1 MIKSSITSIKHSE
14 LETVENIFSFLFKN
28 LKQLYRVSY
37 EFYFLFCK
45 QKWHSWVSV
54 QVKLWTAALYF
65 MASVLNRTVQL
76 TIKWSWEENMSY
88 NSILYA
94 YL

>member
-28 LKQLYRVSY
+28 LKQFYRVSY

-45 QKWHSWVSV
+45 QKWHSSSETVDCCSLLYGQCVKQDCSV
-54 QVKLWTAALYF
+54 NDK
-65 MASVLNRTVQL
+65 MVLRGEHEL
-76 TIKWSWEENMSY
+76 
-88 NSILYA
+88 
-94 YL
+94 